1 MKPMNP
7 KDRPKVIAMGV
18 ISFLMLSFMA
28 LKVKS
33 QIADQQPGPVPPPSN
48 PAPAPTPAPVAVAP
62 PAATVAPGVVPGA
75 VSPAGGTPGVPGA
88 KTSAFGTPTQ
98 VADDSLGRDPFKH
111 VLMSAAELN
120 NLKNPPPPPLQV
132 VKRGPVLTGRKTF
145 DLPTGGVGP
154 MPPPEPALLLNGVM
168 TDHDRYAMVTCGN
181 RTEMYRIGSR
191 ITSFYKLVGVSATGA
206 TFAGR
211 HGLFR
216 LQIGDEHKPGDPGLP
231 KTEIKGLNKTTAAA
245 PTPDSGTLPMPVAD
259 GPATGRGN

>member
-7 KDRPKVIAMGV
+7 NDRPKVIAMGV
-18 ISFLMLSFMA
+18 ISVVVLLLGG

-33 QIADQQPGPVPPPSN
+33 QIAEQQPGPIPPPSN
-48 PAPAPTPAPVAVAP
+48 PAPAPATAPVAVAP
-62 PAATVAPGVVPGA
+62 AANVAPGAVPPAGVTPGA
-75 VSPAGGTPGVPGA
+75 PGA
-88 KTSAFGTPTQ
+88 KTSVFGTPTQ
-98 VADDSLGRDPFKH
+98 VADDTVGRDPFKH
-111 VLMSAAELN
+111 VLMSAAELQAI
-120 NLKNPPPPPLQV
+120 KNPPPPVLQI
-132 VKRGPVLTGRKTF
+132 KPNGPVLTGRKTF